1 MTPARSLRICAAL
14 AVALATQFVHAA
26 GSDIC
31 GSGAL
36 QVLVTGDDGYLAPG
50 IRAAAAELRAQ
61 GHRAA
66 LVAPAANASGSSLSF
81 SWQHLPVSIESQE
94 PLVSAVTGGT
104 PANAVVLA
112 VTALHAPESRPGLVV
127 SGINDGT
134 NLGALLPLSG
144 TVGGAMAAALLLDP
158 PIPAIA
164 LNAQRITGADEQR
177 KARHFAEVGN
187 HFASRLLPVL
197 RPVLCDLAQAGDA
210 RIVLNVNYPAL
221 AVADIEGIRA
231 AAPDAAADIAIDYR
245 RGDDGDYVAQ
255 VSRQA
260 APQDAVE
267 SDRSLLDAG
276 YVTVTPLSGT
286 YAAIPAALTRLD
298 SALRTAADGE

>member
-1 MTPARSLRICAAL
+1 LRIGAAL
-14 AVALATQFVHAA
+14 TALLAPQFVCA
-26 GSDIC
+26 GEPDIC
-31 GSGAL
+31 HSGPL
-36 QVLVTGDDGYLAPG
+36 RILVTGDDGYRAPG

-81 SWQHLPVSIESQE
+81 NWQRLPVSIESQE
-94 PLVSAVTGGT
+94 PLVAAVTGGT

-134 NLGALLPLSG
+134 NLGPLLPLSG

-177 KARHFAEVGN
+177 KARHFAEVAN

-286 YAAIPAALTRLD
+286 YAGIPAALTRLD
-298 SALRTAADGE
+298 SPLRAVADGE